1 MAWTTTSIVT
11 EKEKDP
17 KISSGGNGPWGTTS
31 IITEREKD
39 TNPNLYIQRAERELK
54 NFNYNG
60 AITEINEA
68 ISLAN
73 GYQKDKVKAQKV
85 KILEQF
91 SKKAVS
97 SINNNNVE
105 EAIKNVDF
113 YIYNKK
119 WVENTDEYKQ
129 GLENVILAFLNNRQ
143 LAKNKNISFLKVT
156 EIIEK
161 CIKLTNS
168 KGKYNKKFNDFKS
181 IPIID
186 NLENIL
192 RSFDINRIG
201 NFNIEISKV
210 MNQLYSLNREGSVK
224 GNIGYFL
231 EKILKPNYLNIN
243 KFNIEQLLDTTNM
256 LIHISSNPIKY
267 KTYLNI
273 CIKSF
278 FDEILKKSKNENEV
292 VNWLNLVKINN
303 KYVVLEYEELL
314 LKAYDKYN
322 KHSKLFDDILN
333 GKISMYQKSYIIFAN
348 NAYEFGEPKKAI
360 DIINKGFIRNNE
372 KLEIEAEKI
381 KLKAYKDLGNV
392 DESLKI
398 YEILLIKYLN
408 PYKNEDEE
416 ILKDYYEYIIKNNRY
431 KDGETLLN
439 KYLENY
445 SNLDRDKRK
454 LINKYLS
461 KFDIKTLRI
470 DKYIVHKYNSSSLKN
485 VEYFIRDN
493 SISFVIAIFLITVA
507 AFFMYSQHMYISG
520 KWKAKVIS
528 IDFSLEENVLVGE
541 EIPYEMKIKTK
552 PQHVKVEN
560 INVVSTNPE
569 VATVQDD
576 KIITKNEGKAE
587 IEVYANDELISTNTI
602 NVYKSFIKEFTVD
615 YIDDLKEV
623 GDEIRLDLDV
633 EYVSYDVPDY
643 DIDIDIE
650 IVSSDEDI
658 LEVRGWNVE
667 AVGVGVADI
676 FIRVNGEEKRLIFD
690 ISPKKKSIDSLIF
703 KNKYEVGEEIYIDPE
718 FYPVLT
724 FYKVDRYGYY
734 KKDNNVDRTFED
746 GYLRIFEEGKAELK
760 ISDRDNPYDYRIV
773 EFTVKDSYNDSYSN
787 SYSNSYGNGYSNG
800 YSNSYGNSYSNRYD
814 NSYSNN
820 RINEPSYGDG
830 SYIFKESNKKY
841 LTDNDIKN
849 LSKDTLALMR
859 NEIFARN
866 GYIFKEEPYKS
877 YFESK
882 TWYRGTK
889 DTVSGSELNMYEI
902 ENIKLIKK
910 YENQ

>member
-11 EKEKDP
+11 EKEKNP

-39 TNPNLYIQRAERELK
+39 TNPNLYIQRAEHELK

-105 EAIKNVDF
+105 EAIKNVNF
-113 YIYNKK
+113 YINNKK
-119 WVENTDEYKQ
+119 WVENVDEYKQ
-129 GLENVILAFLNNRQ
+129 GIENIIVAFLNNRQ

-192 RSFDINRIG
+192 RSFDINRIS

-210 MNQLYSLNREGSVK
+210 INQLYSLNREGSVK
-224 GNIGYFL
+224 DNIGYFL
-231 EKILKPNYLNIN
+231 EKILKSNYLNIN

-267 KTYLNI
+267 EILLNE
-273 CIKSF
+273 CIKSLF
-278 FDEILKKSKNENEV
+278 EKVLKKSKNENEV

-322 KHSKLFDDILN
+322 KNSKLFDDILN

-372 KLEIEAEKI
+372 ELEIEAEKI

-408 PYKNEDEE
+408 PYKNEDED
-416 ILKDYYEYIIKNNRY
+416 ILKDYYEYIIKNQRY
-431 KDGETLLN
+431 KYGEALLN
-439 KYLENY
+439 NYLKNY

-461 KFDIKTLRI
+461 KIDIKTLRI
-470 DKYIVHKYNSSSLKN
+470 DKYILHRYNSSSLKN
-485 VEYFIRDN
+485 VEYFIRNN
-493 SISFVIAIFLITVA
+493 SISFVIAISLIIVA
-507 AFFMYSQHMYISG
+507 AFFIYSEYMYISG

-528 IDFSLEENVLVGE
+528 INLYLEENVLVGQ

-552 PQHVKVEN
+552 PQHVKAEN

-615 YIDDLKEV
+615 YIGDLKEV

-633 EYVSYDVPDY
+633 EYVSYDISDY
-643 DIDIDIE
+643 DIDIDI
-650 IVSSDEDI
+650 VSSDENI
-658 LEVRGWNVE
+658 LKIRDWNVE

-703 KNKYEVGEEIYIDPE
+703 KNKYEIGEEIYIDPE

-724 FYKVDRYGYY
+724 FYKKDIYGDYTNAY
-734 KKDNNVDRTFED
+734 DVDRTFEY
-746 GYLRIFEEGKAELK
+746 GYLRIFEKGKAELK
-760 ISDRDNPYDYRIV
+760 ISNRDNPYEYKIV
-773 EFTVKDSYNDSYSN
+773 KFTVEDSYND
-787 SYSNSYGNGYSNG
+787 
-800 YSNSYGNSYSNRYD
+800 SYSNRYD

-820 RINEPSYGDG
+820 GINEPSYGDG
-830 SYIFKESNKKY
+830 SYIFEESYKKY

-882 TWYRGTK
+882 TWYRGTR
-889 DTVSGSELNMYEI
+889 DEVLESELNIYEL
-902 ENIKLIKK
+902 ENIKLIQK

>member
-1 MAWTTTSIVT
+1 MAWTTTSTVT
-11 EKEKDP
+11 EKEKD
-17 KISSGGNGPWGTTS
+17 
-31 IITEREKD
+31 
-39 TNPNLYIQRAERELK
+39 TNPNVYIKRAERELK

-60 AITEINEA
+60 AITEIDEA
-68 ISLAN
+68 ISFAN
-73 GYQKDKVKAQKV
+73 GSQKETVKAQKV

-97 SINNNNVE
+97 SIRSNNIE
-105 EAIKNVDF
+105 EAIRNLNF

-119 WVENTDEYKQ
+119 WVEYTDGYKQ
-129 GLENVILAFLNNRQ
+129 GIENIIVAFLNNRQ
-143 LAKNKNISFLKVT
+143 IAKNKNISFLRVVET
-156 EIIEK
+156 IEN
-161 CIKLTNS
+161 CINLSNS
-168 KGKYNKKFNDFKS
+168 KGKYNEKLKDFKA

-186 NLENIL
+186 DLESIL
-192 RSFDINRIG
+192 RSFDVNRIG

-210 MNQLYSLNREGSVK
+210 IKQLYSLNREGSVK
-224 GNIGYFL
+224 RNIGYFL
-231 EKILKPNYLNIN
+231 ERILQPNYLNIN
-243 KFNIEQLLDTTNM
+243 KFNIEDLLDTTNM

-267 KTYLNI
+267 ETLLNEFI
-273 CIKSF
+273 RGLFEKV
-278 FDEILKKSKNENEV
+278 LKKSKNEEKV
-292 VNWLNLVKINN
+292 VNWLNLVKSHN
-303 KYVVLEYEELL
+303 KYIVLEYEELL
-314 LKAYDKYN
+314 LKTYDKYN
-322 KHSKLFDDILN
+322 KHSKLFDDILK

-348 NAYEFGEPKKAI
+348 NAYELGEPKKAI

-372 KLEIEAEKI
+372 NLEIEAEKI
-381 KLKAYKDLGNV
+381 KLKSYKNLGNV
-392 DESLKI
+392 DEALKI

-416 ILKDYYEYIIKNNRY
+416 ILKDYYEYIIKNQRY
-431 KDGETLLN
+431 KDGEVLLN

-445 SNLDRDKRK
+445 SKLDREKKK

-461 KFDIKTLRI
+461 KFDIKILRI
-470 DKYIVHKYNSSSLKN
+470 DKYIVHKYNSSLLKN

-493 SISFVIAIFLITVA
+493 SVAVVIATFLIAVA
-507 AFFMYSQHMYISG
+507 AFFMYSQYMYISG

-528 IDFSLEENVLVGE
+528 IDLYLEENLLVGQ
-541 EIPYEMKIKTK
+541 EIPYEMKVKTK
-552 PQHVKVEN
+552 PQHVKAEN

-587 IEVYANDELISTNTI
+587 IEVYANEELITSNTI
-602 NVYKSFIKEFTVD
+602 NVYKSFIKNFTVD
-615 YIDDLKEV
+615 YLNDLEEV
-623 GDEIRLDLDV
+623 GDEISLDIDV

-643 DIDIDIE
+643 DIE

-658 LEVRGWNVE
+658 LEVRGRNVE

-690 ISPKKKSIDSLIF
+690 ISPKKKSLNSLTF
-703 KNKYEVGEEIYIDPE
+703 KDKYEVGEEIHIDPE

-724 FYKVDRYGYY
+724 FYRVDRYGYY
-734 KKDNNVDRTFED
+734 TKDNNVDRTFEN
-746 GYLRIFEEGKAELK
+746 GYLRIFEKGKAKLK

-773 EFTVKDSYNDSYSN
+773 EFTVEDS
-787 SYSNSYGNGYSNG
+787 
-800 YSNSYGNSYSNRYD
+800 YSNSYGNSYSNSYGNSYGNNYNNSYG

-820 RINEPSYGDG
+820 IINEPSYGDG
-830 SYIFKESNKKY
+830 SYIFEESNTKY
-841 LTDNDIKN
+841 LTDKDIKN

-859 NEIFARN
+859 NEIFARK

-877 YFESK
+877 YFGSK

-889 DTVSGSELNMYEI
+889 DTVSESELNMYEL
-902 ENIKLIKK
+902 ENVNLIKK